1 MENEERVNKDDFEF
15 ISEEE
20 MDKLEKEH
28 GVDEIIVP
36 ASRVDALSVG
46 AFVNDMVKQH
56 PNYYSLGQAIHKY
69 YLENIKNDE

>member
-1 MENEERVNKDDFEF
+1 MANEESVNKDDFEF

-20 MDKLEKEH
+20 MDKLKKEH
-28 GVDEIIVP
+28 VVD
-36 ASRVDALSVG
+36 

-69 YLENIKNDE
+69 YLENIKNDD